1 MTLSEVC
8 YVFFWRGDA
17 TRNPPSRFVAS
28 KYWTDFSDLSD
39 GEVMVVKKG
48 SVEMAD
54 VLEKNTTGWVA
65 YKQQKFGGRD
75 KSGV

>member
-1 MTLSEVC
+1 MTFSEVC
-8 YVFFWRGDA
+8 YILFWRGDS
-17 TRNPPSRFVAS
+17 TRNPPFRFVAS
-28 KYWTDFSDLSD
+28 KYWTDFSGLSD
-39 GEVMVVKKG
+39 EEVMVVKKG

-54 VLEKNTTGWVA
+54 VLVKNITGWVA